1 MLVHQGV
8 FPALTHAVAP
18 LPQSLLLLSFTCWI
32 LSRKIPGQRD
42 ADTFNKDYS
51 NPAQSP
57 EQVLRPKLRG
67 VDLDLEI

>member
-1 MLVHQGV
+1 MSSDVTAS
-8 FPALTHAVAP
+8 FPR
-18 LPQSLLLLSFTCWI
+18 SLSHRQHSSFTYWS

-42 ADTFNKDYS
+42 ADAFKKDYS